1 MVSFP
6 QLFDAGTPL
15 SEKVAVVGA
24 TTWGTTLSVIMSGEG
39 RKVTL
44 LARNPDERAGLAHA
58 RENSRFLPGIKF
70 PELLSVSSDPVE
82 ALAGAAMAV
91 IAVPSDRLREN
102 ARRIAAHVGPDAV
115 VVNAAKGLELPS
127 ALRMSEVLAEE
138 LPQSV
143 LPRLC
148 SLSGPNLAKEIL
160 QGKPSTTVIASE
172 SHEAAEQAQ
181 AALLSSSFRVYT
193 SGDVVGV
200 ELGGA
205 LKNIV
210 ALGAGICDGLEFG
223 ENAKAAFIT
232 RGLAEIARLGVA
244 AGANPLT
251 FAGLAG
257 VGDVIATCASRLS
270 RNRYVGEQL
279 ALGRS
284 WPEIRDSMD
293 NVAEGVNATG
303 AALKLAHRLDVEMP
317 IAETT
322 YRVLHEGL
330 SPREAAIELMQRPVG
345 SEW

>member
-1 MVSFP
+1 M
-6 QLFDAGTPL
+6 
-15 SEKVAVVGA
+15 SERAAVVGA
-24 TTWGTTLSVIMSGEG
+24 TTWGTTLALVMAGEG

-44 LARNPDERAGLAHA
+44 LARDEAECAGLESA
-58 RENSRFLPGIKF
+58 RENARFLPGVKF
-70 PELLSVSSDPVE
+70 PPLLKVSPDAAE
-82 ALAGAAMAV
+82 ALAGASPVV

-102 ARRIAAHVGPDAV
+102 GQRIAGQLSPDAV
-115 VVNAAKGLELPS
+115 VVSAAKGLELPS

-138 LPQSV
+138 LPSG
-143 LPRLC
+143 LRGGIC
-148 SLSGPNLAKEIL
+148 SLSGPNLAKEIA
-160 QGKPSTTVIASE
+160 QGKPSSTVVASA
-172 SHEAAEQAQ
+172 SPEAAEAVQ
-181 AALLSSSFRVYT
+181 AALLSSRFRVYT
-193 SGDVVGV
+193 SQDLPGV
-200 ELGGA
+200 ELAGS

-232 RGLAEIARLGVA
+232 RALAEIARLGVA
-244 AGANPLT
+244 AGAHPLT

-279 ALGRS
+279 GLGRP
-284 WPEIRDSMD
+284 WPEIRASMD

-303 AALKLAHRLDVEMP
+303 AALKIATRLDVEMP
-317 IAETT
+317 IAQTT

-330 SPREAAIELMQRPVG
+330 SPLEAAAQLMERPVG

>member
-1 MVSFP
+1 MLSFS
-6 QLFDAGTPL
+6 QFFDWDFPL
-15 SEKVAVVGA
+15 SAKVAVVGA

-39 RKVTL
+39 REVTL
-44 LARNPDERAGLAHA
+44 LARNPDESDNLAHA
-58 RENSRFLPGIKF
+58 RENSRFLPGIRF
-70 PELLSVSSDPVE
+70 PELLEVSSDPKE
-82 ALAGAAMAV
+82 ALLGAELVV

-102 ARRIAAHVGPDAV
+102 ARRIAAHVAPEAV
-115 VVNAAKGLELPS
+115 VVSATKGLELPS
-127 ALRMSEVLAEE
+127 ASRMSQVLAEE
-138 LPQSV
+138 LPSAL
-143 LPRLC
+143 LPGIC
-148 SLSGPNLAKEIL
+148 ALSGPNLAKEIL
-160 QGKPSTTVIASE
+160 QGKHSTTVVASE

-181 AALLSSSFRVYT
+181 AALLSSRFRVYT
-193 SGDVVGV
+193 SDDVVGV

-223 ENAKAAFIT
+223 ENAKAALIT

-244 AGANPLT
+244 AGAQPLT

-279 ALGRS
+279 AHGRS
-284 WPEIRDSMD
+284 WAEIRDSMD

-303 AALKLAHRLDVEMP
+303 AALRLAHQLDVEMP

>member
-1 MVSFP
+1 MS
-6 QLFDAGTPL
+6 A
-15 SEKVAVVGA
+15 KVAVVGA
-24 TTWGTTLSVIMSGEG
+24 TTWGTTLSMIMSGEG
-39 RKVTL
+39 WPVTL
-44 LARNPDERAGLAHA
+44 LARNPDERDRLECA

-70 PELLSVSSDPVE
+70 PDLMRVSADPAE
-82 ALAGAAMAV
+82 ALPGAAITV

-102 ARRIAAHVGPDAV
+102 ARRLADHIAPDTV

-127 ALRMSEVLAEE
+127 ALRMSQVLSEE
-138 LPQSV
+138 LPPSV
-143 LPRLC
+143 LPRIC

-160 QGKPSTTVIASE
+160 QGKPSTTVVASE
-172 SHEAAEQAQ
+172 SPEAAEQAQ
-181 AALLSSSFRVYT
+181 AVLLSARFRVYT
-193 SGDVVGV
+193 SDDVVGV
-200 ELGGA
+200 EMGGA

-223 ENAKAAFIT
+223 ENAKAALIT

-244 AGANPLT
+244 AGAQPLT

-270 RNRYVGEQL
+270 RNRFVGEQL

-284 WPEIRDSMD
+284 WPEIRASMD

-303 AALKLAHRLDVEMP
+303 AALRLAELLDVDMP
-317 IAETT
+317 IAQTT

>member
-1 MVSFP
+1 MS
-6 QLFDAGTPL
+6 A
-15 SEKVAVVGA
+15 KVTVVGT
-24 TTWGTTLSVIMSGEG
+24 TTWGTTLSMIMSGEG
-39 RKVTL
+39 RPVTL
-44 LARNPDERAGLAHA
+44 LARNPDERDRLECA

-70 PELLSVSSDPVE
+70 PDLLRVSADPAE
-82 ALAGAAMAV
+82 ALPGAAITV

-102 ARRIAAHVGPDAV
+102 ARRLADHIAPDTV

-127 ALRMSEVLAEE
+127 ALRMSQVLSEE
-138 LPQSV
+138 LPTAV
-143 LPRLC
+143 LPRIC

-160 QGKPSTTVIASE
+160 QGKPSTTVVASE
-172 SHEAAEQAQ
+172 SPGAAEQAQ
-181 AALLSSSFRVYT
+181 AVLLSARFRVYT
-193 SGDVVGV
+193 SDDLVGV

-223 ENAKAAFIT
+223 ENAKAALIT

-244 AGANPLT
+244 AGAQPLT

-270 RNRYVGEQL
+270 RNRFVGEQL

-284 WPEIRDSMD
+284 WPEIRASMD

-303 AALKLAHRLDVEMP
+303 AALRLAEQLDVDMP
-317 IAETT
+317 IAQTT
-322 YRVLHEGL
+322 YRVLYEGL